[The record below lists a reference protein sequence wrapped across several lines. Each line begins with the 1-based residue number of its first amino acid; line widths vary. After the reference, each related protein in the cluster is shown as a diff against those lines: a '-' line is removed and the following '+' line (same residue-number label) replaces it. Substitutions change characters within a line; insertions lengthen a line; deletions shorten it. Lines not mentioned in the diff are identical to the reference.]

1 MFVFVG
7 GDVVS
12 LAVEHDFK
20 VDEITRRRRG
30 RGRRRRRE
38 ECASGARRRSL
49 QENRRGVAREHD
61 DEMVLYILLGKMLK
75 EGKPKRKLE
84 LFV

>member
-1 MFVFVG
+1 M
-7 GDVVS
+7 S

-30 RGRRRRRE
+30 RGRRRRRRE

-61 DEMVLYILLGKMLK
+61 DEMVLYTFGENVI
-75 EGKPKRKLE
+75 EGPNE
-84 LFV
+84 ECV